1 MKSFAKIDVENKGNY
16 LKLLSAISKLS
27 KLFSESNVPL
37 INYRSVENIFCKSFN
52 AQNLSR
58 SDTAFDAK
66 FNSTGIGIKTFVINN
81 SSNNKV
87 EKIAE
92 FNSLSH
98 TLSKLNGLDLA
109 IKLSEFRNERINF
122 AKRLYNIENS
132 IYHIVARKENELI
145 IYETDYDDIEISKIS
160 EIKQQNASLHFKD
173 NKNQYSY
180 NFSKSTLYRKFY
192 IPKNVFKLPV
202 EILDDPYSLL
212 LDNFTTNTNITDKYL
227 FSKEL
232 EYVILPLYSI
242 KDENK
247 YVYPKSA
254 LNQWNA
260 GGRSRDF
267 GEVYLRIPSKI
278 HKLFPNF
285 FPERDKIF
293 NLEIPTGEAFSAK
306 VCQDKSKAIMTNPNN
321 ALADWLLR
329 KVLKI
334 KEGELLKIQK
344 LNELGFD
351 SVIISKKDN
360 ENFRI
365 DIAKENSYED
375 FISKQE
381 D

>member
-192 IPKNVFKLPV
+192 IPQNVFKLPV

>member
-132 IYHIVARKENELI
+132 IHHNLFRK
-145 IYETDYDDIEISKIS
+145 
-160 EIKQQNASLHFKD
+160 
-173 NKNQYSY
+173 
-180 NFSKSTLYRKFY
+180 
-192 IPKNVFKLPV
+192 
-202 EILDDPYSLL
+202 
-212 LDNFTTNTNITDKYL
+212 
-227 FSKEL
+227 
-232 EYVILPLYSI
+232 
-242 KDENK
+242 
-247 YVYPKSA
+247 
-254 LNQWNA
+254 
-260 GGRSRDF
+260 
-267 GEVYLRIPSKI
+267 
-278 HKLFPNF
+278 
-285 FPERDKIF
+285 
-293 NLEIPTGEAFSAK
+293 
-306 VCQDKSKAIMTNPNN
+306 
-321 ALADWLLR
+321 
-329 KVLKI
+329 
-334 KEGELLKIQK
+334 
-344 LNELGFD
+344 
-351 SVIISKKDN
+351 
-360 ENFRI
+360 
-365 DIAKENSYED
+365 
-375 FISKQE
+375 
-381 D
+381 